1 MATAVQPF
9 TGTYRLDSN
18 HSSFQFAVRHLGL
31 STFRASFDDIDAQL
45 VADDGMLAVVG
56 RARAD
61 SVSIADPDF
70 REHVVRGTDFFE
82 ADTHPP
88 IEFRSMSVT
97 LGSDG
102 SAIVTGELTIRGVSQ
117 PVTAE
122 GTYVPP
128 MTDPFGLARAAFE
141 LRASIDR
148 RGWDMNWQL
157 PLPDGSDALAWEV
170 EITAHLE
177 LVKQN

>member
-97 LGSDG
+97 LE
-102 SAIVTGELTIRGVSQ
+102 A
-117 PVTAE
+117 
-122 GTYVPP
+122 
-128 MTDPFGLARAAFE
+128 MDPRSSRE
-141 LRASIDR
+141 SSRSEASR
-148 RGWDMNWQL
+148 SR
-157 PLPDGSDALAWEV
+157 
-170 EITAHLE
+170 
-177 LVKQN
+177 

>member
-1 MATAVQPF
+1 M
-9 TGTYRLDSN
+9 
-18 HSSFQFAVRHLGL
+18 
-31 STFRASFDDIDAQL
+31 
-45 VADDGMLAVVG
+45 
-56 RARAD
+56 
-61 SVSIADPDF
+61 
-70 REHVVRGTDFFE
+70 
-82 ADTHPP
+82 
-88 IEFRSMSVT
+88 
-97 LGSDG
+97 
-102 SAIVTGELTIRGVSQ
+102 
-117 PVTAE
+117 TAE